1 MSNVYYLSYYDFTG
15 SNEHRNVTL
24 SAKTK
29 MDYIITCLAKA
40 GERVEIISASGSTDK
55 KERYPKSYTEIQ
67 DNVYLKKFYSFP
79 WGNSFQK
86 LLSMT
91 TSRASILFELLKKR
105 KNDIVLVY
113 HSLGYMNT
121 VLFAHKIK
129 RFKLVMEV
137 EEIYA
142 DVTGNQKTR
151 TKELRLFQEADAYI
165 FPTQLL
171 DETVNTLHKPSVIA
185 HGTYAVE
192 PDRHCK
198 FDQPLMHDDES
209 RVVHCVYAGTLDP
222 RKGGAIAAAAAEH
235 LPSNY
240 YVHILGFGGDKEI
253 SAMQEH
259 ITRVAKRSKAKVSYD
274 GCLSGEDY
282 IRFIQSCDIGLS
294 TQNPNAAFNETSF
307 PSKVLSYLANGL
319 HVVSIRIPA
328 VERSAVG
335 DLLTYYDVQSPEE
348 IAKAIMSV
356 DVHASFDSRERIDK
370 LDESFAQDLKQILK
384 EVEELRGV
392 SR

>member
-1 MSNVYYLSYYDFTG
+1 MGNIYYLSYYDSTG

-29 MDYIITCLAKA
+29 MDYIINCLVKA
-40 GERVEIISASGSTDK
+40 GERIEIISASGSADK
-55 KERYPKSYTEIQ
+55 KESYPKSYTEIQ
-67 DNVYLKKFYSFP
+67 DNVYLKKFYTFP

-142 DVTGNQKTR
+142 DVTGNQKIR
-151 TKELRLFQEADAYI
+151 AKELRFFQEADAYI

-171 DETVNTLHKPSVIA
+171 DDAVNTRHKPSVVV
-185 HGTYAVE
+185 HGTYQVE
-192 PDRHCK
+192 PDRYCNV
-198 FDQPLMHDDES
+198 FNDDVEYS
-209 RVVHCVYAGTLDP
+209 EKKTIHCVYAGTLDP
-222 RKGGAIAAAAAEH
+222 RKGGAIAAAAAEY

-240 YVHILGFGGDKEI
+240 HIHILGFGGEKEI
-253 SAMQEH
+253 QEMKKL
-259 ITRVAKRSKAKVSYD
+259 VADVQSRSKATVSYD
-274 GCLSGEDY
+274 GLLSGEEY

-294 TQNPNAAFNETSF
+294 TQDPNAAFNETSF
-307 PSKVLSYLANGL
+307 PSKVLSYFANGL

-328 VERSAVG
+328 VEQSAVG
-335 DLLTYYDVQSPEE
+335 DMLTYYDVQSPEE

-356 DVHASFDSRERIDK
+356 DVHASYDSRERIDK
-370 LDESFAQDLKQILK
+370 LHESFVQDLKQMLK
-384 EVEELRGV
+384 QVETL
-392 SR
+392 

>member
-1 MSNVYYLSYYDFTG
+1 MGNIYYLSYYDSTG

-55 KERYPKSYTEIQ
+55 KESYPKSYTEIQ
-67 DNVYLKKFYSFP
+67 DNVYLKKFYTFP

-105 KNDIVLVY
+105 KNDIVLMY

-142 DVTGNQKTR
+142 DVTGNLKTR
-151 TKELRLFQEADAYI
+151 TKELRFFQEADAYI

-171 DETVNTLHKPSVIA
+171 NDEINRKHKPSTIC
-185 HGTYAVE
+185 HGTYSVE
-192 PDRHCK
+192 SDRGCK
-198 FDQPLMHDDES
+198 FDDPVIQNVDK
-209 RVVHCVYAGTLDP
+209 RVIHCVYAGTLDP
-222 RKGGAIAAAAAEH
+222 RKGGAVAAAAAAEY
-235 LPSNY
+235 LPFNY
-240 YVHILGFGGDKEI
+240 HVHILGFGGEKEI
-253 SAMQEH
+253 CEMKELAAE
-259 ITRVAKRSKAKVSYD
+259 VAKRSKAKVSYD

-294 TQNPNAAFNETSF
+294 TQNPDAAFNATSF

-335 DLLTYYDVQSPEE
+335 NMLTYYDTQTPDK
-348 IAKAIMSV
+348 IAEAIMSV
-356 DVHASFDSRERIDK
+356 DVNSAYDSRNVIATLSDRFE
-370 LDESFAQDLKQILK
+370 EDLKALLI
-384 EVEELRGV
+384 EL
-392 SR
+392 